1 MNHVQPTRWTA
12 SFLWC
17 PLLCAAFLL
26 DAAPAAAAPASVIAA
41 AAAPQEN
48 VDVSMSNGYVKLG
61 ERLGIVVRISS
72 SGRAAGRLTN
82 VKIGSVEGLKM
93 GEVTGPSTTNRFE
106 SDSRGRMVSSF
117 TSTYIIPVTPEAVG
131 DYVIEPLELTIGGR
145 KVTAPL
151 KAMSLRVLKDIEGS
165 RVIALDFKPLPKRV
179 FEGEP
184 YTVDMTLGWASSLN
198 VGGVM
203 LQVPWWG
210 RQDGVIQLEPQ
221 LRGDERE
228 FPIDR
233 GGKAELLVQ
242 DLGRRDRAGDTFQLY
257 RLERRFVAT
266 RPGKVAFSR
275 TVMEVTRGSGRAR
288 RTFYQVVPDFE
299 IEVVPVPEAG
309 RPLDWTG
316 AIGDVRVD
324 RDVPR
329 RDIDAGDTISFEVS
343 YSGNGNLEFF
353 DPPNLERVP
362 GFERFRVLGVTDD
375 KQPFLRLITYELVP
389 MGADVDEVPA
399 VPLSIFNVETG
410 TYETVSTEPV
420 KIRVTASA
428 TGKDPFEGMDDPTP
442 EEEKTLAPLDIV
454 PRPIQ
459 RGAESFLS
467 RGPGPWAGLIGLM
480 GAAAGWIALRRAVR
494 RRGDPD
500 SQEARRRRAAM
511 GVLRK
516 DLSRASGEAELAVAL
531 ERFLA
536 ARTAT
541 PPEAWI
547 GRSCLAGTA
556 IDRENSS
563 TKELDAALA
572 KLRDG
577 LDRPVFGR
585 SDVRGSDSGAST
597 DAILEFAKLAVQ
609 GGL

>member
-1 MNHVQPTRWTA
+1 MSHVRTNRWA
-12 SFLWC
+12 PRLLWV
-17 PLLCAAFLL
+17 PLLWAAFFCWS
-26 DAAPAAAAPASVIAA
+26 APAQAAAAVSTAGF
-41 AAAPQEN
+41 QES
-48 VDVSMSNGYVKLG
+48 VDVSMSSGYVKLG
-61 ERLGIVVRISS
+61 ERLGIVIRISS
-72 SGRAAGRLTN
+72 SGKAPGRLTN
-82 VKIGSVEGLKM
+82 VKVGSVEGLNM
-93 GEVTGPSTTNRFE
+93 GEVTGPSETSRFE
-106 SDSRGRMVSSF
+106 SDSRNRMVSSF
-117 TSTYIIPVTPEAVG
+117 TSTYVIPVTPAAVG

-151 KAMSLRVLKDIEGS
+151 KPMTLRVLKDIEGS
-165 RVIALDFKPLPKRV
+165 RVIALDFEPLPKRV

-242 DLGRRDRAGDTFQLY
+242 DLGRRDRDGDTFQLY

-275 TVMEVTRGSGRAR
+275 TVMEVTRGNGRSR

-299 IEVVPVPEAG
+299 VEVVPVPEAG

-316 AIGDVRVD
+316 AIGDIRVD
-324 RDVPR
+324 REVPR

-362 GFERFRVLGVTDD
+362 GFERFRVLGVTDN

-399 VPLSIFNVETG
+399 VPLSVFNVETEK
-410 TYETVSTEPV
+410 YETVSTEPV

-428 TGKDPFEGMDDPTP
+428 SGEDPFEGMDDPTP
-442 EEEKTLAPLDIV
+442 EEEKTLAPLDIL
-454 PRPIQ
+454 PRPVLGSGQ
-459 RGAESFLS
+459 GFLS
-467 RGPGPWAGLIGLM
+467 RGPGPWAGFLALV
-480 GAAAGWIALRRAVR
+480 GALGGWVVLRRAVR

-500 SQEARRRRAAM
+500 SVEARRRRAAM
-511 GVLRK
+511 GSLRR
-516 DLSRASGEAELAVAL
+516 DLSKASGEAERAAAL

-536 ARTAT
+536 ARTGT
-541 PPEAWI
+541 SPEAWI
-547 GRSCLAGTA
+547 GRSSLAGITVEGDDTTA
-556 IDRENSS
+556 R
-563 TKELDAALA
+563 ELDAALSQ
-572 KLRDG
+572 LRDG

-585 SDVRGSDSGAST
+585 ADVRGGDAGAST